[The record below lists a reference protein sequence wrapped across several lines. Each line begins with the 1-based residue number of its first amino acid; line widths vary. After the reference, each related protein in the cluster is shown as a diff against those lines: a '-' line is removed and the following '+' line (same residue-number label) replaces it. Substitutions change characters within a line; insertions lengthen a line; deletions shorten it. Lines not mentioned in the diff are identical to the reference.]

1 MCTTRAVSE
10 LLNQDNIVDAVQKE
24 KVDALNRGETVRGDS
39 RSTGLGIANVRSRM
53 AIFYKQEGLLKVE
66 SRDGEGTKVC
76 LKYLV
81 QEEIQDVPGTD
92 RG

>member
-1 MCTTRAVSE
+1 ME
-10 LLNQDNIVDAVQKE
+10 DNGCGIPQE